1 MTGKQITILSVLFLT
16 IVALSVWTGVGI
28 HVGGIQVDS
37 VVSTL
42 KLGLDI
48 EGGVVVVYEVESDQT
63 GDELKLLMEQTRTI
77 LSQRINALGLS
88 EPNVYIE
95 GKQRIRVELPGVK
108 NAQDAL
114 RVIGTTALLEFA
126 QVKDGQGTME
136 GEMFDE
142 TKMTIVFSGKL
153 VKDAKAV
160 ADQYNQ
166 PSVSMTLNPEGAG
179 IFKEVTSQ
187 SINFTNG
194 LTGQKNGQVA
204 ILLDK
209 KVISAPGVPV
219 IISDGSCII
228 TGSFT
233 SEEAQNLALLIR
245 GGALPATLKEVQT
258 SAIGATLGRTA
269 LASSMV
275 AAAVGFALVVIFMV
289 GYYRLPGL
297 IASISLALYSVLILM
312 FMVGLNATLTLPGIA
327 GIVLTL
333 GMAVDAN
340 VIIFER
346 MKEELR
352 EGKTLKASLVHG
364 YSKAMLTIIDSNVTT
379 LIAAVV
385 LFNFGEGPIKG
396 FAITLMLGILI
407 SMFTAIIVTRI
418 ILDQLSH
425 SKFLTNRKFYG
436 A

>member
-1 MTGKQITILSVLFLT
+1 MTGKQISIISVLLLT
-16 IVALSVWTGVGI
+16 IVALAVWTGAGI
-28 HVGGIQVDS
+28 HIGSVSVDS

-77 LSQRINALGLS
+77 LSQRINSLGLT
-88 EPNVYIE
+88 EPNIYIE

-126 QVKDGQGTME
+126 QVKDGQATME
-136 GEMFDE
+136 GDMFDD
-142 TKMTIVFSGKL
+142 TKMTVVFSGKL
-153 VKDAKAV
+153 IKDAKAV
-160 ADQYNQ
+160 ANEYNQ
-166 PSVSMTLNPEGAG
+166 PSVSLSLNAEGAT

-187 SINFTNG
+187 SIGFTNG

-209 KVISAPGVPV
+209 KVISAPSVGVV
-219 IISDGSCII
+219 INDGSAII

-233 SEEAQNLALLIR
+233 TEEAQNLALLIR

-258 SAIGATLGRTA
+258 SAIGPTLGRDA
-269 LASSMV
+269 LASSML

-289 GYYRLPGL
+289 GYYRLPG
-297 IASISLALYSVLILM
+297 IVASVSLALYSTLIIM

-346 MKEELR
+346 IKEELK
-352 EGKTLKASLVHG
+352 EGKTLKAALAHG

-407 SMFTAIIVTRI
+407 SMFTAIIITRI
-418 ILDQLSH
+418 ILNQFSH
-425 SKFLTNRKFYG
+425 SKFLTNKKFYG